1 MANCDLIYSCKK
13 GHSSYLNK
21 TTVSYIL
28 LFSDM
33 FVICHV
39 YALYIIY
46 ILYVLNIIYIYI
58 YIDR

>member
-46 ILYVLNIIYIYI
+46 ILYVLNII
-58 YIDR
+58 DR

>member
-33 FVICHV
+33 FVICHI
-39 YALYIIY
+39 YTLYIIY
-46 ILYVLNIIYIYI
+46 IIRVAYYIYI
-58 YIDR
+58 FI